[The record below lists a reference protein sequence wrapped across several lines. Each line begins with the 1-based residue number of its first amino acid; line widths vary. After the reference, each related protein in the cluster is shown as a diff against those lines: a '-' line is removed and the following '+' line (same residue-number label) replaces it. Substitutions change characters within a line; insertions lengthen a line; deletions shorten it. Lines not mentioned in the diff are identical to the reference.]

1 MYLYFLPL
9 SNAKNRLFVLMKILP
24 KIFLLFLLSSCA
36 NMVAPTGGEKDVTAP
51 KLLNVAESVREENG
65 QLEKIYFAFDE
76 YIQLNQWEEHFF
88 ISPPIKKRIVKKV
101 TSKFLE
107 LHIEDTLM
115 ENTTY
120 LLSLDNCIKD
130 INGGNILDDLQLLFS
145 TAEKVDSLKL
155 SGKLQDAY
163 TLEVIENAWIMLLEE
178 NRNDSVI
185 FKETPNYIAK
195 TDKDG
200 VFNFPNLKAKNYKIV
215 ALTDFDFIYNLE
227 EKIAFSDKLIHA
239 EEDSFISLMAF
250 DPIVKTDSVIPDTLA
265 TKSDSS
271 KTDSVQTESVIY
283 GNLNIITAK
292 NTACV
297 FQLLQNEKL
306 ISEFVFLKKPYAL
319 NDIVP
324 GKYQLKYIADSNED
338 GKWNTGNWER
348 KIQAEKV
355 FNYPT
360 EITIRSNWDLE
371 LDWNLE

>member
-1 MYLYFLPL
+1 
-9 SNAKNRLFVLMKILP
+9 MKILP

-36 NMVAPTGGEKDVTAP
+36 NMVAPTGGEKDVAAP
-51 KLLNVAESVREENG
+51 QLLNVAKSVREENG

-115 ENTTY
+115 GNTTY

-145 TAEKVDSLKL
+145 TSEKVDSLKL

-200 VFNFPNLKAKNYKIV
+200 VFNFPNLK
-215 ALTDFDFIYNLE
+215 
-227 EKIAFSDKLIHA
+227 
-239 EEDSFISLMAF
+239 
-250 DPIVKTDSVIPDTLA
+250 
-265 TKSDSS
+265 
-271 KTDSVQTESVIY
+271 
-283 GNLNIITAK
+283 
-292 NTACV
+292 
-297 FQLLQNEKL
+297 
-306 ISEFVFLKKPYAL
+306 EFVKSVL
-319 NDIVP
+319 
-324 GKYQLKYIADSNED
+324 
-338 GKWNTGNWER
+338 
-348 KIQAEKV
+348 
-355 FNYPT
+355 
-360 EITIRSNWDLE
+360 
-371 LDWNLE
+371 